1 MKKNKECE
9 KDYNNNGNNNKNSY
23 INNNY
28 KNNIENGINY
38 NNENRNNNIENN
50 NNENNNIHI
59 IHEDMGQ
66 ISFNREEERNRSF
79 YEILNLSFGVE
90 NQNQLVENKN
100 IIRNPIILVLVNV
113 IDYNNN
119 FIIFSITSM
128 IKKQELVIIA
138 IIVIK
143 ILILITILILVNI
156 II

>member
-1 MKKNKECE
+1 MKKNKDCE
-9 KDYNNNGNNNKNSY
+9 KDYNNGNNHKNSY
-23 INNNY
+23 INNND

-38 NNENRNNNIENN
+38 NNENINNNIENN

-79 YEILNLSFGVE
+79 YEILNLSFGEE
-90 NQNQLVENKN
+90 NQNQLVENN
-100 IIRNPIILVLVNV
+100 IIGNPIILVPVNV
-113 IDYNNN
+113 IDNNNN